1 MKDFWTVVAAVA
13 VTGLGFLL
21 VAALLE
27 TFAFNSKA
35 EDECN
40 DFCECSYEYDMDEA
54 FIREQNIWFAI
65 IEIEELVAEMRADI
79 AELMAEYLDDDLAD
93 E

>member
-1 MKDFWTVVAAVA
+1 MQDFWTIGASAG
-13 VTGLGFLL
+13 VTIL
-21 VAALLE
+21 ALLLITAIVE
-27 TFAFNSKA
+27 TVTYKGKT